1 MTPPLAAANPFGDP
15 APGVARLPG
24 PAAAPPAGPH
34 AFWRLDWTPVI
45 AAALIGAAVFGLIR
59 TALIDRIEALEA
71 DLAVRPPIAVV
82 DYGSIQAALVAGASP
97 ADLQPAFAEVKS
109 LAAAYG
115 REGYLVINRAALEA
129 APQRLVFEAGPVL
142 VAPAPA
148 DALPPLFSPLGDPGP
163 ADRRGPPAQGLPDPR
178 AGAAPDP
185 RAPSPVADMTPDE
198 AAAFLRALIAGQ
210 AGVGAG
216 VGGRP

>member
-1 MTPPLAAANPFGDP
+1 MTPPPVPLHPGDP
-15 APGVARLPG
+15 AAGVARLPG
-24 PAAAPPAGPH
+24 PAASPPSGPH
-34 AFWRLDWTPVI
+34 ALWRLDWTPTV
-45 AAALIGAAVFGLIR
+45 AALLIGAAVFGLIR

-71 DLAVRPPIAVV
+71 DLALRPPVAVV

-142 VAPAPA
+142 VAPPPPSAASLFAPLA
-148 DALPPLFSPLGDPGP
+148 ETGGAGRPGQ
-163 ADRRGPPAQGLPDPR
+163 PAQDLPGPR
-178 AGAAPDP
+178 AGALADS
-185 RAPSPVADMTPDE
+185 RMPSPRADMTPDE

-210 AGVGAG
+210 AGAGAAA
-216 VGGRP
+216 GGRP

>member
-1 MTPPLAAANPFGDP
+1 MTPPPVPLHPGDP
-15 APGVARLPG
+15 GPGVARLPG

-34 AFWRLDWTPVI
+34 LVWRLDWTPVI
-45 AAALIGAAVFGLIR
+45 AALLIGAAVFGLIR

-71 DLAVRPPIAVV
+71 DLALRPPIAVV

-115 REGYLVINRAALEA
+115 RDGYLVINRAALEA
-129 APQRLVFEAGPVL
+129 APQRLVFEAEPVL
-142 VAPAPA
+142 VAPPPPSAASLFAPLA
-148 DALPPLFSPLGDPGP
+148 EPGGAERP
-163 ADRRGPPAQGLPDPR
+163 EPSAQALPDPR
-178 AGAAPDP
+178 MASP
-185 RAPSPVADMTPDE
+185 RPDMTPDE

-210 AGVGAG
+210 AGAGA
-216 VGGRP
+216 GGRP